1 MSNTRK
7 NFSSDIQTLRSWLK
21 NTRLRLVLS
30 THFSVFLSLNL
41 SFRTMAIST
50 HEEPYMKYF
59 GRRFEN
65 LSYVSTY
72 EDVKEL
78 YDEYAEAYD
87 KVKA

>member
-1 MSNTRK
+1 MPETR
-7 NFSSDIQTLRSWLK
+7 FLVFDILHISLPKMLQVIYFV
-21 NTRLRLVLS
+21 TRCIHKL
-30 THFSVFLSLNL
+30 LSLNL

-59 GRRFEN
+59 GRRFGN
-65 LSYVSTY
+65 LSHDSTY